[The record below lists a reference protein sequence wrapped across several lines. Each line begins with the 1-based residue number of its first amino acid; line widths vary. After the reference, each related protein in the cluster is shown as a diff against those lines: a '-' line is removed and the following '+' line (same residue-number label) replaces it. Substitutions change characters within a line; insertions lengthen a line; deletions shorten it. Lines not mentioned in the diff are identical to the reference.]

1 MTSKLRQVYK
11 SILIVILFAAGLI
24 LAGIVFPIINY
35 SLDAKRSKD
44 NCNTL
49 KRWWLIWFAKILNL
63 KIKFKGKISKT
74 PALVISNHI
83 SWMDIVVLGHLIPGY
98 FVSKSDVLD
107 WPIIGY
113 LARQGGTV
121 FIRRGDKQQVRST
134 TEKMLWLLKQNRS
147 ILAFPE
153 GTTSEGDV
161 ILPFH
166 SSLFQPAVLGKSNIQ
181 PVLIQYEGKAKTLA
195 PFIGEDEFIT
205 HLFRILALPK
215 VEVCL
220 TILPII
226 QSANRKRT
234 VLTELTRNQIC
245 SSLTED
251 YKAKINIS

>member
-1 MTSKLRQVYK
+1 MKSKLRQVYK
-11 SILIVILFAAGLI
+11 SLLIIVLFAVGI
-24 LAGIVFPIINY
+24 VLAGIIFPIINY
-35 SLDAKRSKD
+35 TLHTNRAKD

-63 KIKFKGKISKT
+63 KLSFKGKISKT

-83 SWMDIVVLGHLIPGY
+83 SWVDIVVLGHLIPGY
-98 FVSKSDVLD
+98 FVSKSDVLN

-121 FIRRGDKQQVRST
+121 FIRRGDKQQVRNT

-153 GTTSEGDV
+153 GTTSVGDQ

-166 SSLFQPAVLGKSNIQ
+166 SSLFQPAVLAKSNIQ
-181 PVLIQYEGKAKTLA
+181 PMLIQYEGQAKALA
-195 PFIGEDEFIT
+195 PFIGEDEFVT

-215 VEVCL
+215 IEVSL
-220 TILPII
+220 TILPMV
-226 QSANRKRT
+226 QTVNRKRT
-234 VLTELTRNQIC
+234 ELTELTRNQIC
-245 SSLTED
+245 DSLSD
-251 YKAKINIS
+251 NYKIKANY